1 MRGYRVLGRRGY
13 MGGKG
18 GGAGWEGTES
28 LVDVVMGGKGGAGRE
43 GTEALVD
50 VVIWEVR
57 EGQGE
62 RVQRPW

>member
-1 MRGYRVLGRRGY
+1 

-18 GGAGWEGTES
+18 GGECTEA